1 MTSIL
6 DFQPEPRE
14 ASNKRAK
21 SIVAAVYD
29 FDSRAGGYIADVATK
44 EELEQRL
51 VVAGED
57 VSEVAGDHGLE
68 PELLAA
74 ALTKRWEDE
83 QTAEAERVE
92 AKAAKVRRLAR
103 RKTADTEIPTG
114 DDIELTD
121 GRLVYV
127 DRVEDGMVVFEDYDE
142 RDSDTYWNSR
152 MPVENFKKLLPKEA
166 GGSPKVEKQ
175 SVEWFH
181 PDPDG
186 MAEEV
191 EGRNEQDVAEMLL
204 SVLYEANEFD
214 LTGVTTFENEGVLTG
229 NEGVVLRF
237 ADGSEFQVSIVQSR

>member
-29 FDSRAGGYIADVATK
+29 FDLRAGDFLANVVTP

-51 VVAGED
+51 VVASED
-57 VSEVAGDHGLE
+57 VAEVAQDHGLE
-68 PELLAA
+68 PELLTA
-74 ALTKRWEDE
+74 ALAKRWEDE
-83 QTAEAERVE
+83 REAEAKRAE

-103 RKTADTEIPTG
+103 RKTATVECPNCGAGRGQEDEEGGIRPSLQSETAWKCEDCGWEG
-114 DDIELTD
+114 D
-121 GRLVYV
+121 
-127 DRVEDGMVVFEDYDE
+127 
-142 RDSDTYWNSR
+142 
-152 MPVENFKKLLPKEA
+152 LPKQATKKEA
-166 GGSPKVEKQ
+166 
-175 SVEWFH
+175 VEWYH

-191 EGRNEQDVAEMLL
+191 DGRNEQDVAEMLM

-214 LTGVTTFENEGVLTG
+214 LTGVTTFENEGVLSG
-229 NEGVVLRF
+229 NEGIVLRF
-237 ADGSEFQVSIVQSR
+237 ADGSEFQVTIVQSR